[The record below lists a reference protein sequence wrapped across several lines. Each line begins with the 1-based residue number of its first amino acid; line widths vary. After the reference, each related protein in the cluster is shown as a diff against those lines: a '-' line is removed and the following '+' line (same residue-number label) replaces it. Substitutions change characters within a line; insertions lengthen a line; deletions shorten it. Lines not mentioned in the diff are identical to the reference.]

1 LDPAFD
7 GANSFSSAGKRI
19 AVQRYLG
26 GGLMKIV
33 ALYNAEGHI
42 LAAVV
47 DDDHHKGPKL
57 RPVPPPG
64 ATLGTFEVPEPA
76 RKHTLSEICANHK
89 IDVGGKRL
97 VAKDAK

>member
-1 LDPAFD
+1 
-7 GANSFSSAGKRI
+7 
-19 AVQRYLG
+19 
-26 GGLMKIV
+26 MKIV
-33 ALYNAEGHI
+33 ALYNAEGHF

-76 RKHTLSEICANHK
+76 RKHTLSEICANHR

-97 VAKDAK
+97 VAKSAD